1 MGKILKKVEIGT
13 KLIMIGDGAVG
24 KTSIVRRYLK
34 WGFQERYLP
43 TLGANFYTEKR
54 TYTYDEDQ
62 LTVKWT
68 LWDISGQPAFSEVRD
83 KYYIGAKGALVVYDI
98 TRKETA
104 ENTENWIEELHKRTE
119 NKQPVVL
126 LGNKVDLRGTE
137 REEVSSK
144 EGKQLAE
151 DLSEQFG
158 VEIPY
163 IDTSA
168 KTGKNLDK
176 AFKTIAK
183 QISDKL
189 GVF

>member
-1 MGKILKKVEIGT
+1 MKKVEIGT

-54 TYTYDEDQ
+54 TYNYDKGQ

-83 KYYIGAKGALVVYDI
+83 KYYIGAKGAIVVFDI

-104 ENTENWIEELHKRTE
+104 ENTENWIEEVYKRTK
-119 NKQPVVL
+119 NKPPVIL

-137 REEVSSK
+137 REKVSQN
-144 EGKQLAE
+144 EGKKLAQ
-151 DLSEQFG
+151 DLSEQFE

-163 IDTSA
+163 LDSSA
-168 KTGKNLDK
+168 KTGKNLEE

-183 QISDKL
+183 QISEKL
-189 GVF
+189 DVF